1 LLAFV
6 VLGYGVREAALE
18 SRFERQAKLLVNFGL
33 MVTLV
38 ASGAAKLH
46 AEQPTPTDSKGRPLY
61 EAGVVAVKLHSDAPP
76 VSAKALPIRFGIS
89 SLDGV
94 SEKLGV
100 GMVEPMFRSQFSKAR
115 PDLPDLSRIYRVTLT
130 DGVDVRRA
138 ATIFGSDPSV
148 EYAEPIP
155 AHYLHETP
163 NDPLFNVQWFLDSI
177 EAEGAWDVHKGEDG
191 AEVVVGISDS
201 GVAWR
206 HEDLVDNIYQNLGE
220 DADGDG
226 KVIEQSGDTWIFD
239 PGDVN
244 GVDDDGNGY
253 PDDFVGWNFFNDDEL
268 EDNDPDDPDSHGTH
282 VAGLAAGRTDN
293 GVGISSIS
301 WNVKILPTSASNS
314 DSGENL
320 DRPYSCV
327 VYLAENGADVINMS
341 WGGDTTSQAAQDVMD
356 YATGLGS
363 LLVAAAGNDST
374 TDLHFPSALPGV
386 VSVAATGKSD
396 RLASY
401 SNFGISVDI
410 ASPGGAGINGMRST
424 TPPNNYGNKEGTSM
438 ASPVAA
444 GVFALVKSLHP
455 SWTNQQ
461 LLEQVLGTADSVD
474 DLNVSFV
481 GLMGEGRINAFRALT
496 DQPTTEVPE
505 LRLEVLEVTVD
516 DDTGDGSLEAGE
528 GAKLEVTLRNYS
540 HLASSQAVTLTL
552 QTDSPYVE
560 VIDDSMVV
568 GVTKDMKMELPGTFS
583 IQVVPEAPSGP
594 ITLAL
599 VAEASDASVSPQSE
613 LDFRVLVAGGGL
625 LVWEG
630 EEGASTFSGQYLRD
644 ELVSRCYDEI
654 YVAGDLPPGQVGFD
668 CVFLSNVNAG
678 LDADGPP
685 YSARLDA
692 DWKADAIK
700 NYLESGGRL
709 FLEGSDT
716 LGYDIYEIID
726 RTDLLPLFGLEGGV
740 DGDETHEFDGLDG
753 HASAL
758 TEGMQFTQTNQ
769 DPVDMID
776 IFTVSTGAEAFTES
790 DYGVVA
796 VQHAGRY
803 GQRTFCFAYTLA
815 ELVDGTT
822 TRGVLLDAM
831 IEFFDFGSVDGPRLR
846 RGGRRVM
853 PPPAAAKK
861 RQPVSV
867 WR

>member
-1 LLAFV
+1 
-6 VLGYGVREAALE
+6 
-18 SRFERQAKLLVNFGL
+18 

-38 ASGAAKLH
+38 TSGAVRLQA
-46 AEQPTPTDSKGRPLY
+46 AQPMPTDHKGRPLY
-61 EAGVVAVKLHSDAPP
+61 QAGVVAVKLKSDSAQIA
-76 VSAKALPIRFGIS
+76 AKALPLRFGIS
-89 SLDGV
+89 SLDAV
-94 SEKLGV
+94 SDELGV
-100 GMVEPMFRSQFSKAR
+100 LRVEPMFRSQLSKAR
-115 PDLPDLSRIYRVTLT
+115 PDLPDLSRIYRVTLA
-130 DGVDVRRA
+130 DGMDVRRA
-138 ATIFGSDPSV
+138 VLLFDRDPSV
-148 EYAEPIP
+148 DYAEPIP
-155 AHYLHETP
+155 FHYLHETP

-191 AEVVVGISDS
+191 AEVAVGISDT

-206 HEDLVDNIYQNLGE
+206 HEDLVDNIFQNLGE

-226 KVIEQSGDTWIFD
+226 KVIEKSGDTWVFD
-239 PGDVN
+239 PDDVN

-253 PDDFVGWNFFNDDEL
+253 TDDFVGWNFFNDDEL

-301 WNVKILPTSASNS
+301 WNVMILSTSASNS
-314 DSGENL
+314 ESEGI
-320 DRPYSCV
+320 DRGYSSV
-327 VYLAENGADVINMS
+327 VYLAENGADIINMS
-341 WGGDTTSQAAQDVMD
+341 WGSDTTSQAAQDVME
-356 YATGLGS
+356 YAQALGS
-363 LLVAAAGNDST
+363 LLVSSAGNDSVA
-374 TDLHFPSALPGV
+374 DPQYPSSLPGV
-386 VSVAATGKSD
+386 VSVASVGRTD

-410 ASPGGAGINGMRST
+410 ASPGGAGINTMRST
-424 TPPNNYGNKEGTSM
+424 TPPNNYGNRQGTSM

-444 GVFALVKSLHP
+444 GVFALVKSQHP

-474 DLNVSFV
+474 DLNVNFV

-496 DQPTTEVPE
+496 DQPTNDEPE
-505 LRLEVLEVTVD
+505 LRLEVLETVVVD
-516 DDTGDGSLEAGE
+516 DSGDGSLEAGE
-528 GAKLEVTLRNYS
+528 GAEIMVTLRNYS
-540 HLASSQAVTLTL
+540 HLASSEAVTLTL
-552 QTDSPYVE
+552 QTESPYVE

-568 GVTKDMKMELPGTFS
+568 GVTKDMAAELPDTFS
-583 IQVVPEAPSGP
+583 IQVVPEAPSGS
-594 ITLAL
+594 ISLSL
-599 VAEASDASVSPQSE
+599 MAEASDASVSPHSE
-613 LDFRVLVAGGGL
+613 LDLEVFVAGGGL

-630 EEGASTFSGQYLRD
+630 AEGASTFSGQFLRD
-644 ELVSRCYDEI
+644 ELVSRGFTVT
-654 YVAGDLPPGQVGFD
+654 YVAGGFPPGLVGFD
-668 CVFLSNVNAG
+668 GVFLSFGNAG
-678 LDADGPP
+678 LDFLEPAGPP
-685 YSARLDA
+685 FAARLDA

-740 DGDETHEFDGLDG
+740 DGDETNEIDSLDG
-753 HASAL
+753 HAGAL
-758 TEGMQFTQTNQ
+758 TEGMRFTQTDQ
-769 DPVDMID
+769 TPVDWID

-796 VQHAGRY
+796 VQNRGQF

-815 ELVDGTT
+815 ELVDGST
-822 TRGVLLDAM
+822 TRDDLLDAM

-853 PPPAAAKK
+853 PPAAAKNLP
-861 RQPVSV
+861 RTSFMH
-867 WR
+867 